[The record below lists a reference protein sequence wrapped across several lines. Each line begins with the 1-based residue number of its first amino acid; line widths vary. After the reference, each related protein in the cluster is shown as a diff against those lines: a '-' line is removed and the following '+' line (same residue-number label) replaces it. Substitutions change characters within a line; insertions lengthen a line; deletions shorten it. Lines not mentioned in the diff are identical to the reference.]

1 MIKTRLQ
8 ATSGQYTGPFDVFRK
23 IYTNEGGLK
32 GFYKGL
38 PPNLIGVTPEK
49 AIKLVI
55 LFLSLIFALI
65 NENSGCQ

>member
-8 ATSGQYTGPFDVFRK
+8 ATNGQYTGPFDVLKK
-23 IYTNEGGLK
+23 IYSTEGGVK

-49 AIKLVI
+49 AIKLVFK
-55 LFLSLIFALI
+55 LFGSIIFI
-65 NENSGCQ
+65 NSNNSGCQ